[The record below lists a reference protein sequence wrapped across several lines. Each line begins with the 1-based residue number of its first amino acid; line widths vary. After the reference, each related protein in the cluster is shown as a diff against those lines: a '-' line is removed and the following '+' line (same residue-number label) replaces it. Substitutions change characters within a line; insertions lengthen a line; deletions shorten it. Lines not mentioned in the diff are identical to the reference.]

1 MIRAARTILISATL
15 ALPLGGCGSVG
26 PDINF
31 DPLDWIS
38 GDFFSTK
45 KPLPGDRKAL
55 FPEGVPGVAR
65 GVPPEIVK
73 GHQPPPDA
81 EDAPQEA
88 SLQVEEPKP
97 KPKPKAR
104 PKTAAKPASTPPAAK
119 PTAVTVRRPEP
130 QQQQQQAQPPQPA
143 PQQPA
148 AVQWPDPP
156 STQSQAP
163 AAVQW
168 PDPPPLR

>member
-1 MIRAARTILISATL
+1 MIRAARNILIAATL

-31 DPLDWIS
+31 DPLDWLS
-38 GDFFSTK
+38 GDIFGTK

-73 GHQPPPDA
+73 GNQPSPDA
-81 EDAPQEA
+81 EDTTQAVAEQT
-88 SLQVEEPKP
+88 EEPKSKAKSKP
-97 KPKPKAR
+97 KPKVAV
-104 PKTAAKPASTPPAAK
+104 KPAPAPPASR
-119 PTAVTVRRPEP
+119 PTAVTVRRPESP
-130 QQQQQQAQPPQPA
+130 AAAQTPQPA
-143 PQQPA
+143 AQQP
-148 AVQWPDPP
+148 AVQWPDSP

-163 AAVQW
+163 SAVQW
-168 PDPPPLR
+168 PDPPPVR

>member
-1 MIRAARTILISATL
+1 MNRVARTILIAATL
-15 ALPLGGCGSVG
+15 ALPLGGCGSS

-38 GDFFSTK
+38 GDLFNTK

-73 GHQPPPDA
+73 GNQPPPDA
-81 EDAPQEA
+81 EAAPQDA
-88 SLQVEEPKP
+88 ALQIEEPKP
-97 KPKPKAR
+97 KAKAKPK
-104 PKTAAKPASTPPAAK
+104 PKTAAKPAPAPPPSR

-130 QQQQQQAQPPQPA
+130 QPPQQAQPPQ
-143 PQQPA
+143 QQPSA
-148 AVQWPDPP
+148 VQWPEPPTSQSQRPGAVQWPDPP
-156 STQSQAP
+156 S
-163 AAVQW
+163 V
-168 PDPPPLR
+168 R

>member
-1 MIRAARTILISATL
+1 MNCVARTILIAATL
-15 ALPLGGCGSVG
+15 ALPLGGCGGG

-38 GDFFSTK
+38 GDLFNTK

-73 GHQPPPDA
+73 GNQQPPDA
-81 EDAPQEA
+81 EAVPQDAA
-88 SLQVEEPKP
+88 LQIEEPKP
-97 KPKPKAR
+97 KAKAKPK
-104 PKTAAKPASTPPAAK
+104 PKTAAKPAPAPPPSR

-130 QQQQQQAQPPQPA
+130 QPPQQDQPSQPPQ
-143 PQQPA
+143 QPG

-156 STQSQAP
+156 SQSQRRGT
-163 AAVQW
+163 VQW
-168 PDPPPLR
+168 PDAPPVR

>member
-1 MIRAARTILISATL
+1 MTRAARNILIAATL

-31 DPLDWIS
+31 DPLDWLS
-38 GDFFSTK
+38 GDLFSTK

-55 FPEGVPGVAR
+55 FPEGVPGVSR
-65 GVPPEIVK
+65 GVPAEIVK
-73 GHQPPPDA
+73 GNQVPPDA
-81 EDAPQEA
+81 EDTTQAVAE
-88 SLQVEEPKP
+88 QVEEPKP
-97 KPKPKAR
+97 KPK
-104 PKTAAKPASTPPAAK
+104 AKPKPKVATKPAPAAPASR
-119 PTAVTVRRPEP
+119 PTAVTVRQPEP
-130 QQQQQQAQPPQPA
+130 QPTPQTQQPQPVAQPP
-143 PQQPA
+143 